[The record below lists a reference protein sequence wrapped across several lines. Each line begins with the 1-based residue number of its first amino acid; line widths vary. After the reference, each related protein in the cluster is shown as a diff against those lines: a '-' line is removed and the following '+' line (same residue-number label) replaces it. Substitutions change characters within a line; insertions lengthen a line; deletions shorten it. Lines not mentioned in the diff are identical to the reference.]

1 MEDQQLN
8 DDSHYEIS
16 LTATQAFVAFVLLL
30 LSLVASFA
38 FGVMVGRGQL
48 DTEAA
53 KRGKD
58 AETTQ
63 ITERPMPAVTAEQ
76 AVAEPVTETA
86 AAETAAEAGVEFEIS
101 APAEPVA
108 AKPAPVEESTT
119 TPPAPIAAPAAKTP
133 PPVAVPPPAP
143 ASGPVWAQLLA
154 TGDQTRAEQLAAKL
168 IDAGFTAA
176 FVDRVKGDKGTIHR
190 VRVRF
195 RSDAEARAAV
205 PKLQSYTTEKVL
217 VTTK

>member
-30 LSLVASFA
+30 LSLAASFA

-48 DTEAA
+48 DPEAA
-53 KRGKD
+53 KSARD

-63 ITERPMPAVTAEQ
+63 ITERAVPTTPE
-76 AVAEPVTETA
+76 E
-86 AAETAAEAGVEFEIS
+86 S

-108 AKPAPVEESTT
+108 ETAAPEAATAEAGDEIEINPVAPATTPAPAVTAPTPPEPKPAPPAAT
-119 TPPAPIAAPAAKTP
+119 TPVTASAT
-133 PPVAVPPPAP
+133 
-143 ASGPVWAQLLA
+143 SGPVYAQLLA
-154 TGDQTRAEQLAAKL
+154 TGDAKRAEALAAQL
-168 IDAGFTAA
+168 FDAGFTAA

-205 PKLQSYTTEKVL
+205 PALQKYTTEKVL

>member
-1 MEDQQLN
+1 MEEQQLN

-30 LSLVASFA
+30 LSLAASFA

-48 DTEAA
+48 DPEAA
-53 KRGKD
+53 KRARD

-63 ITERPMPAVTAEQ
+63 ITERPMPVIPAETS
-76 AVAEPVTETA
+76 ATETVADAGAPATSTEVGDEVEINSPSPA
-86 AAETAAEAGVEFEIS
+86 APTDS
-101 APAEPVA
+101 APATPVTTPA
-108 AKPAPVEESTT
+108 TVKPDTPAPSA
-119 TPPAPIAAPAAKTP
+119 PATAPAAST
-133 PPVAVPPPAP
+133 
-143 ASGPVWAQLLA
+143 GPVYAQLLA
-154 TGDQTRAEQLAAKL
+154 TGDATRAETLAAKL

-195 RSDAEARAAV
+195 RTDADARAAV
-205 PKLQSYTTEKVL
+205 PKLQPYTTEKVL

>member
-30 LSLVASFA
+30 LSLAASFA

-48 DTEAA
+48 DPEAA
-53 KRGKD
+53 KVARD

-63 ITERPMPAVTAEQ
+63 ITERAMPTTPEESSPV
-76 AVAEPVTETA
+76 EPV
-86 AAETAAEAGVEFEIS
+86 AETAAPEAATEAGDEIEIKS
-101 APAEPVA
+101 AAPVTT
-108 AKPAPVEESTT
+108 PAPVATAS
-119 TPPAPIAAPAAKTP
+119 TPPAPKPVSPAATTPATAPAT
-133 PPVAVPPPAP
+133 
-143 ASGPVWAQLLA
+143 SGPVYAQLLA
-154 TGDQTRAEQLAAKL
+154 TGDAKRAEALAAKL

-176 FVDRVKGDKGTIHR
+176 FVDRVKGEKGTIHR

-195 RSDAEARAAV
+195 RSDADARAAV
-205 PKLQSYTTEKVL
+205 PALQKYTTENVL